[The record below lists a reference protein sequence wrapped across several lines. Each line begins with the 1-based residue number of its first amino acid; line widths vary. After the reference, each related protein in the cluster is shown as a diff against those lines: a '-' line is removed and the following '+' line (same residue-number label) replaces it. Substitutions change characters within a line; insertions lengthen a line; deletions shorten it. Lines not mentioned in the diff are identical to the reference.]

1 MACADVGRARLF
13 YFEPYLLLPRIGKNS
28 AEALGLHWILAVVN
42 PDADQAEE
50 AMAYLECMA
59 RHNMTTCFLRT

>member
-1 MACADVGRARLF
+1 M
-13 YFEPYLLLPRIGKNS
+13 LLPRIGKNS